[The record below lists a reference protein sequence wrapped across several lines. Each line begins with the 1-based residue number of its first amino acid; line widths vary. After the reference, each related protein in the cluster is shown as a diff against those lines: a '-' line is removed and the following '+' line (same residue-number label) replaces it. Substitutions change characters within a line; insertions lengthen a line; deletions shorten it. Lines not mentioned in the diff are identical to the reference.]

1 MTAFATYNIKYSPIT
16 ERIYKALKPC
26 SIHVKPIV
34 LVVVQRESRN
44 AWLCATWLYIFLTF
58 I

>member
-1 MTAFATYNIKYSPIT
+1 M

-44 AWLCATWLYIFLTF
+44 ASLCATQLYIFLTF